1 MCGNI
6 YEYVNVYVVICG
18 GGRSCTYVK
27 LVALEQT
34 IYLISRTPPVD
45 SILYVG
51 VLYVVYN
58 NLLLYVVVKFVI
70 LARAV
75 VVGVANPVSLPT
87 QRSLLSLVTIC
98 SVFLSL

>member
-1 MCGNI
+1 VCGNI

-58 NLLLYVVVKFVI
+58 NLLL
-70 LARAV
+70 
-75 VVGVANPVSLPT
+75 
-87 QRSLLSLVTIC
+87 C
-98 SVFLSL
+98 SSKVCYIGSGSRCRCS